1 MIVTA
6 IEPRKGRL
14 YAVYLDGELIG
25 EIDADTWEMS
35 HFRLGRE
42 ISREEYDALWE
53 ESNRNRAK
61 SYALYL
67 LTKQNYTR
75 KGLLDKIR
83 TRHDAASAE
92 FAVERMEELRLLDDE
107 EYARRYCHDLI
118 ELRHFSAYH
127 AKQALLQK
135 GIDRE
140 IADRVL
146 EELAP
151 DPVEQICELLRTKY
165 ARKLSDEKGRERT
178 VASLQRGGF
187 RWEHIKTAMRLQEEW
202 PEE

>member
-1 MIVTA
+1 MGRIQP
-6 IEPRKGRL
+6 EPREILRL
-14 YAVYLDGELIG
+14 VLIN
-25 EIDADTWEMS
+25 EAE
-35 HFRLGRE
+35 
-42 ISREEYDALWE
+42 
-53 ESNRNRAK
+53 
-61 SYALYL
+61 
-67 LTKQNYTR
+67 YTR

-83 TRHDAASAE
+83 TRHDATSAE

>member
-83 TRHDAASAE
+83 TRHDATSAE

-140 IADRVL
+140 IVDRVL

>member
-6 IEPRKGRL
+6 IEPRRGRL
-14 YAVYLDGELIG
+14 YAIWLDGELIG

-35 HFRLGRE
+35 HFRLGAE
-42 ISREEYDALWE
+42 ISREEYDALWV

-61 SYALYL
+61 SYGLYL

-75 KGLLDKIR
+75 KGLAEKIR
-83 TRHDAASAE
+83 SRYDADSAE
-92 FAVERMEELRLLDDE
+92 FAVTRMEELHLIDDE
-107 EYARRYCHDLI
+107 DYARRYCRSLI
-118 ELRHFSAYH
+118 EFKHSSPLH
-127 AKQALLQK
+127 ARQMLLQK

-165 ARKLSDEKGRERT
+165 ARKLTDDKGKEK
-178 VASLQRGGF
+178 VIAALQRGGF
-187 RWEHIKTAMRLQEEW
+187 RWEHIKTAMNLWEDW
-202 PEE
+202 PQD

>member
-25 EIDADTWEMS
+25 ESDADTWEMS

-83 TRHDAASAE
+83 TRHDAASTE